1 MMLDNGSSGDKDGVV
16 LQGTGIHKSFP
27 SGEGEL
33 KVLKGLDICVS
44 RGEIIAVVGESGV
57 GKSTL
62 LHILGGLETATRGSV
77 TVDSVDLNGLSEE
90 ETASLRNRKL
100 GFVFQFHHLLTD
112 FSALENV
119 MLPALIR
126 GIDYEEAKAAAVVLL
141 EEIRLE
147 TRADHKPSQLSGGE
161 QQRVAMVRALI
172 NNPMIV
178 LADEPSGNLDPKNS
192 EILHEMI
199 FDLRDKR
206 GTAFVIATHNRELA
220 GGTDRVCHLVEG
232 MLSDEGDNESAL

>member
-1 MMLDNGSSGDKDGVV
+1 MRVKGSRGAENGVV
-16 LQGTGIHKSFP
+16 LQGTEIHKSFT

-33 KVLKGLDICVS
+33 KVLKGLDLYVS
-44 RGEIIAVVGESGV
+44 KGEIIAVVGESGV

-77 TVDSVDLNGLSEE
+77 IVDSVALNGLSEE
-90 ETASLRNRKL
+90 ETASLRNNKL

-119 MLPALIR
+119 MLPALIH
-126 GIDYEEAKAAAVVLL
+126 GIDYEEAKGRAVVLL
-141 EEIRLE
+141 EEIWLE
-147 TRADHKPSQLSGGE
+147 TRAEHKPSQLSGGE
-161 QQRVAMVRALI
+161 QQRVAMGRALI

-178 LADEPSGNLDPKNS
+178 LAAEPSGHLDPRNS

-220 GGTDRVCHLVEG
+220 GSTDRLCHLVDG
-232 MLSDEGDNESAL
+232 RLSDEGDNESAL